1 MKIHTIH
8 HFSKDT
14 FQIKSIFNIFA
25 TNTNFNI
32 IINILNI
39 TEISN
44 STEKKTTYFTLK
56 AQIIY
61 LK

>member
-1 MKIHTIH
+1 MANE
-8 HFSKDT
+8 DT
-14 FQIKSIFNIFA
+14 FQIKSIINIFA

-44 STEKKTTYFTLK
+44 STEKNKKLLTLHLRHK
-56 AQIIY
+56 